1 MIGLHIL
8 FGFLTF
14 LIFHK
19 INILVIDNNNFKYL
33 INYFFLK
40 ILKIIWYLFY
50 FMTDIV
56 CDQDF
61 KNCPYRIHDLEKDY
75 PLCDYFRL
83 HARLII
89 NREFS
94 KIPSLIRRACGW
106 VLQEESRLKFI
117 RSVAQK
123 KTMDFLANAKVG
135 DSVFCIRPPWHD
147 VRLLEKP
154 LNDSAF
160 VSCETPK
167 GKIIRV
173 QACHL
178 YRISKGSYYGEYFIE
193 GTENEKKAQ
202 EFEYKAE
209 YYGFRA
215 EIEKK
220 DNGFLLKIY
229 GDSQQEVDEF
239 INVVL
244 KQGFE
249 LII

>member
-1 MIGLHIL
+1 
-8 FGFLTF
+8 
-14 LIFHK
+14 
-19 INILVIDNNNFKYL
+19 
-33 INYFFLK
+33 
-40 ILKIIWYLFY
+40 
-50 FMTDIV
+50 MTDIV
-56 CDQDF
+56 CNQGF
-61 KNCPYRIHDLEKDY
+61 KNCPYRIYDLEKDY
-75 PLCDYFRL
+75 PLCDYHRL

-94 KIPSLIRRACGW
+94 KIPALIRKACEW
-106 VLQEESRLKFI
+106 VQKEEKRLDFI
-117 RSVAQK
+117 RKIARDMGLDLLKNAQI
-123 KTMDFLANAKVG
+123 G
-135 DSVFCIRPPWHD
+135 DIVFCRRPPYHE
-147 VRLLEKP
+147 VKLLEKP
-154 LNDSAF
+154 SDGSIFITCQAPN
-160 VSCETPK
+160 

-173 QACHL
+173 QACDL
-178 YRISKGSYYGEYFIE
+178 RKISKGRYFGEFFIE
-193 GTENEKKAQ
+193 GTENEKKAKGL
-202 EFEYKAE
+202 EYKAK